1 MKPRPRFHGTKK
13 RTLKACRLSAR
24 AYVLNALQPN
34 VETLVRCYG
43 LKEAEAREMIAEVR
57 GG

>member
-1 MKPRPRFHGTKK
+1 VKLRPRFYGTKK
-13 RTLKACRLSAR
+13 RTLKACRHSAR
-24 AYVLNALQPN
+24 AYVLNAMQPN

-43 LKEAEAREMIAEVR
+43 LKEAEAKEMLAEVR